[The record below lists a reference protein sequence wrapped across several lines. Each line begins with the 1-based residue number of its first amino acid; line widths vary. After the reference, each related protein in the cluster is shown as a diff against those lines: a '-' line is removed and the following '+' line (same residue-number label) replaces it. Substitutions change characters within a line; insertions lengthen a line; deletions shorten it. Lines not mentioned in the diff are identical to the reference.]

1 MKKLKF
7 SKLQNKIAEENNK
20 RIQEIVAELV
30 SGNNKKIFEDGLNGF
45 YVDENPEG
53 CWAEEIQK
61 YIGRMSS
68 EKQPVACLLGKKALE
83 IYYKFQ
89 PILGPM
95 YFSIPALREI
105 MMNMLSQNFSDIFE
119 KYSNETIAMYLAGD
133 IESFMKYSEMI
144 GNAED
149 FEIGEKAWEIY
160 MSAEFSR
167 YEDPEAQIFNSSYD
181 E

>member
-61 YIGRMSS
+61 YIDRMSS
-68 EKQPVACLLGKKALE
+68 EKQPVACLLGKRHW
-83 IYYKFQ
+83 KF
-89 PILGPM
+89 I
-95 YFSIPALREI
+95 
-105 MMNMLSQNFSDIFE
+105 
-119 KYSNETIAMYLAGD
+119 T
-133 IESFMKYSEMI
+133 
-144 GNAED
+144 
-149 FEIGEKAWEIY
+149 
-160 MSAEFSR
+160 
-167 YEDPEAQIFNSSYD
+167 NSSPYWD
-181 E
+181 QCILVFRNSERL